1 MRLMTIAWI
10 LMVALPLSAQT
21 ERERPRPF
29 DDIVYETFPV
39 GQIPMLGRLF
49 QEGRITSP
57 SPNSHAQV
65 QQVIDKMMSGAR
77 ETLVI
82 DVDSVLLA
90 NAAKSQDSPFD
101 SETQKLIGGLKS
113 IQIRGFEV
121 EGAVGPS
128 LAAYRSKIQP
138 IRDLL
143 KPPAWVRYAVNTSRD
158 SELEIWSGRFGNTPT
173 GVILL
178 SITGGKQVFIMNV
191 AGEIRPD
198 QLIYLSGVL
207 GIPSFNL
214 GLGEH

>member
-1 MRLMTIAWI
+1 MRLMTIVWI
-10 LMVALPLSAQT
+10 LIVALPLAAQT
-21 ERERPRPF
+21 EKERPVPF
-29 DDIVYETFPV
+29 EDIVYV
-39 GQIPMLGRLF
+39 DLAQIPMLGRLF

-57 SPNSHAQV
+57 PPNSHAQV
-65 QQVIDKMMSGAR
+65 QQAIDKMMSGAR

-90 NAAKSQDSPFD
+90 NAARPQDSPFD

-113 IQIRGFEV
+113 IQIRGFHV
-121 EGAVGPS
+121 DGTVGPP

-143 KPPAWVRYAVNTSRD
+143 KAPQWVRYAANTSGD
-158 SELEIWSGRFGNTPT
+158 SEMELWSGRSGSTPT

-178 SITGGKQVFIMNV
+178 SVTGGKDVFIMNV
-191 AGEIRPD
+191 TGDLRPD

-207 GIPSFNL
+207 GIPHFKL
-214 GLGEH
+214 GIAKH